1 MEDNSSY
8 LVVGSIDGKLLLRAD
23 PVAMWDVAGL
33 RAGLTWYRGV
43 SETSLMFQLTKIV
56 IIPAAFFRPF
66 VTTFFNKATPWVSTF
81 VFIYFA
87 STRNTVIILCGV

>member
-56 IIPAAFFRPF
+56 INPAAFFRPF
-66 VTTFFNKATPWVSTF
+66 VKTFFNKATPWRFGYSATLQGTPVAIS
-81 VFIYFA
+81 
-87 STRNTVIILCGV
+87 